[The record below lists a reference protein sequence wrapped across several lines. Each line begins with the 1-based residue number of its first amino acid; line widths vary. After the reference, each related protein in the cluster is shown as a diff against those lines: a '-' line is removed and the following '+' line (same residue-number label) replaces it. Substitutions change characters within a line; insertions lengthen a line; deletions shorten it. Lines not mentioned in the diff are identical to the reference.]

1 MPNHYNFIDQQD
13 AWDAAAARL
22 RQAPALALDT
32 ERNGRFAYQERICL
46 IQLCDGR
53 QTLLADPLRIAT
65 LTDFGA
71 ALADPAVGKV
81 IHGSDEDIRF
91 FHSDFGFTLDG
102 LFDTGIAARFLG
114 VRRPNLA
121 AVLEEFAGVVIP
133 KDPRLQASNWAVRP
147 LPRAAQDYA
156 ASDVHYLLPMA
167 DELRYRLT
175 QAGRLEWVQEE
186 CQRIQELRHPPPE
199 PLETAFR
206 RIKGWETL
214 SGRGAAILQEL
225 YAFRDGKACFWNLPP
240 TIAASNNDLLELAR
254 LEGAT
259 PIPHGV
265 GGMLTGRCFGELLDA
280 IARGMENPEIPRP
293 PRPES
298 ANAGWTAERRERL
311 SLLKSWRNGL
321 AQQLDL
327 AVNHIWP
334 TASLEGLAMEQT
346 DIDQELA
353 DDHSEVR
360 RWQQAEFGP
369 NLRHLL
375 NQNPW

>member
-1 MPNHYNFIDQQD
+1 MPNHYHFIDQQD
-13 AWDAAAARL
+13 DWDAAAAAL
-22 RQAPALALDT
+22 RHAPELALDT

-53 QTLLADPLRIAT
+53 QTLLADPLRIPA
-65 LTDFGA
+65 LTHFGA

-121 AVLEEFAGVVIP
+121 AVLEQFAGVVIP

-156 ASDVHYLLPMA
+156 ASDVHYLLPLA

-175 QAGRLEWVQEE
+175 QAGRLDWVKEE
-186 CQRIQELRHPPPE
+186 CQRLQDLRHPPPE

-254 LEGAT
+254 SEGIALR
-259 PIPHGV
+259 GV
-265 GGMLTGRCFGELLDA
+265 GGMLTGRCFGELKDA
-280 IARGMENPEIPRP
+280 IARGMSNPEIPKP
-293 PRPES
+293 PRSES
-298 ANAGWTAERRERL
+298 AASSWTPERRARL
-311 SLLKSWRNGL
+311 SLLKEWRNDL
-321 AQQLDL
+321 ARQLDL

-334 TASLEGLAMEQT
+334 TASLEHLALDQT
-346 DIDQELA
+346 DLDQELTPN
-353 DDHSEVR
+353 HPEVR
-360 RWQQAEFGP
+360 HWQQAEFGP
-369 NLRHLL
+369 NLRQLL
-375 NQNPW
+375 RQNGW

>member
-1 MPNHYNFIDQQD
+1 MPNHYNFIDRQD
-13 AWDAAAARL
+13 AWDAAAVQL
-22 RQAPALALDT
+22 RQAPELALDT

-53 QTLLADPLRIAT
+53 QTLLVDPLNLAS
-65 LTDFGA
+65 LADFGA

-156 ASDVHYLLPMA
+156 ASDVHYLLPLA
-167 DELRYRLT
+167 DELRYRLGR
-175 QAGRLEWVQEE
+175 AGRLDWVLEE

-214 SGRGAAILQEL
+214 TGRGAVILQEL
-225 YAFRDGKACFWNLPP
+225 YAFRDDKAFLWDLPP

-265 GGMLTGRCFGELLDA
+265 GGMLTGRCFGELIDA
-280 IARGMENPEIPRP
+280 IARGMENPEIPIP
-293 PRPES
+293 PRP
-298 ANAGWTAERRERL
+298 AAPNAGWTAERRERL
-311 SLLKSWRNGL
+311 SALKGWRNGL

-334 TASLEGLAMEQT
+334 TASLERLALEQT
-346 DIDQELA
+346 DIDRELA
-353 DDHSEVR
+353 ADHPKVR
-360 RWQQAEFGP
+360 RWQQGEFGGD
-369 NLRHLL
+369 LRQLL
-375 NQNPW
+375 RQNGW